1 MMFAI
6 KIHRSGGE
14 VLVAACD
21 QELLDQEFREGK
33 KRLRVSRHFYMGEEG
48 DEEMLSNRIQ
58 NATIVNLVGCRCIK
72 AAADAGM
79 VCAELVTIDGVP
91 HAQIVRL

>member
-21 QELLDQEFREGK
+21 HELLDQEFREGK
-33 KRLRVSRHFYMGEEG
+33 KRLRVSRHFYLGEEG
-48 DEEMLSNRIQ
+48 DEDMLSNRIQ
-58 NATIVNLVGCRCIK
+58 NATIVNLVGCRCIQ
-72 AAADAGM
+72 AARDAGM
-79 VCAELVTIDGVP
+79 TCAEVITIDGVP